1 MDDRGE
7 ASDGLRDDQRPR
19 LGILS
24 APLTENE
31 LRSVAQRITGSGS
44 YNKRNALSVSQSH
57 MGRQRCRKLSQLP
70 ANLQGC
76 YQAAELT

>member
-1 MDDRGE
+1 MNDRGE

-19 LGILS
+19 SGIPS

-31 LRSVAQRITGSGS
+31 LRNVAQRIAGSGS
-44 YNKRNALSVSQSH
+44 YNRNALSVSQSH
-57 MGRQRCRKLSQLP
+57 MGRLRCRKLPQLP